1 MERLTEWYDDGL
13 REGVLVKEKRGE
25 KEIKVLFEEVDDGY
39 HAMCTLKAYE
49 DTGLTP
55 EQIQEI
61 DHLYAEKCREV
72 IELRQKKGKLAD
84 VERGN
89 LFINDMLAVRDVV
102 TEIHYM
108 NDRWIPIEKRLP
120 EDNYYILLSFANLS
134 LPLVGRYE
142 KDSEGGAFYLGD
154 CDEQD
159 TCASMNLFVN
169 AWMHLPEPYR
179 PESNEIVRDENEEG
193 GLNTFQL
200 LRDVEKEMS
209 KEERKQ
215 VMIENAINLKTMC
228 DYVVSCSY
236 LDIVLIICML
246 RDYVQMVDEIR
257 TDDIQWSV
265 YYRNKFLKMADKFSE
280 QIEYDYDAAKERCLK
295 RQQKEENAG
304 DIGEDAMTLA
314 VKYGKGKKKKEKES
328 GDEK

>member
-1 MERLTEWYDDGL
+1 MERLTEWYDNGL

-39 HAMCTLKAYE
+39 HAMCDLKAYE

-55 EQIQEI
+55 ELIREI
-61 DHLYAEKCREV
+61 DRLYAEKCREMA
-72 IELRQKKGKLAD
+72 ELRQKKGKLAD

-89 LFINDMLAVRDVV
+89 LFIDDMLLMKDAV

-169 AWMHLPEPYR
+169 AWMLLPEPYR
-179 PESNEIVRDENEEG
+179 TE
-193 GLNTFQL
+193 
-200 LRDVEKEMS
+200 EKE
-209 KEERKQ
+209 
-215 VMIENAINLKTMC
+215 
-228 DYVVSCSY
+228 
-236 LDIVLIICML
+236 
-246 RDYVQMVDEIR
+246 
-257 TDDIQWSV
+257 
-265 YYRNKFLKMADKFSE
+265 
-280 QIEYDYDAAKERCLK
+280 
-295 RQQKEENAG
+295 G
-304 DIGEDAMTLA
+304 
-314 VKYGKGKKKKEKES
+314 
-328 GDEK
+328 